1 MYITKVISLIYFNI
15 SRLHH
20 PFLLPLFL
28 TLLFYSKNP
37 LKALISITLRG
48 CILLKLDISNYIL
61 CLSNLYIPL
70 FGIIILKN
78 LHILYHFTTFCNHIH
93 YIKAIPT
100 NLIPLSYSFLLHF
113 VYHFLPYYNLFDLS
127 EIAIPSHS
135 PDLFRS
141 EFPLP
146 FS

>member
-1 MYITKVISLIYFNI
+1 MGKTLVFTGRTEKGGNIHVFLYTTKVISLIYFNI

-78 LHILYHFTTFCNHIH
+78 LHILYHLSSFCNHFATI
-93 YIKAIPT
+93 T
-100 NLIPLSYSFLLHF
+100 NFIIFKSLLF
-113 VYHFLPYYNLFDLS
+113 TVCNNIF
-127 EIAIPSHS
+127 
-135 PDLFRS
+135 
-141 EFPLP
+141 
-146 FS
+146 